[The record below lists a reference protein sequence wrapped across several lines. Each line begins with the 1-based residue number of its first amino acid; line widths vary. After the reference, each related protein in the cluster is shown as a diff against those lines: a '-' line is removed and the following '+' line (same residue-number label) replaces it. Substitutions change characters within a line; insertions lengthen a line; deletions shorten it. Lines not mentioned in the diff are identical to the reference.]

1 MMVVRTIQNLDNDTI
16 FHHPLPMSTL
26 RERTKTM
33 WTLIQ
38 RIISMWGIF
47 LWRGLICLGSSGV
60 SHRRGWRWKLT
71 WLCRDRIGDGV
82 MIFGA
87 RGLCCLGCMGSQG
100 CFHFGI
106 TGGCQSQAWDMTAYI
121 FWVSYAFVYVRMLM
135 MFTSCLRNIHN
146 MCWFQFGNTILCW

>member
-106 TGGCQSQAWDMTAYI
+106 TGGCQSQAWDMAAAGVRLI
-121 FWVSYAFVYVRMLM
+121 KQVNNKSDDSWMWIVVSMKIIESHAF
-135 MFTSCLRNIHN
+135 T
-146 MCWFQFGNTILCW
+146 